1 MTLHLLPF
9 WSLQC
14 VYNVQFMIKMPSTAQ
29 FNVGCG
35 DMKNMTLEVSMLQI
49 QTTLNSRLC
58 LLQWVNYPQA
68 VELHE

>member
-14 VYNVQFMIKMPSTAQ
+14 VYSIQFMIKMPSTAQ

-35 DMKNMTLEVSMLQI
+35 DMQNMTLEVSILQI
-49 QTTLNSRLC
+49 QITLHLRLC
-58 LLQWVNYPQA
+58 LLQCVSYPQA